1 MTRLGRS
8 LVIIGDL
15 TSDEPVAIDCT
26 VTGPVLVRGATLT
39 VTADA
44 TIEGDVRC
52 GRAEVH
58 GTVIGTI
65 SAGERIELFA
75 TADVLGDL
83 SANQVVIADGAQ
95 FGGRI
100 DMGQRTIAARVARFK
115 AEQTG
120 QESPG

>member
-15 TSDEPVAIDCT
+15 TSDEPIAIDCT
-26 VTGPVLVRGATLT
+26 VTGPVVVRGATLT
-39 VTADA
+39 VAADA

-58 GTVIGTI
+58 GTVVGSIA
-65 SAGERIELFA
+65 AGERIELFA

-83 SANQVVIADGAQ
+83 SANQVIIADGAQ

-120 QESPG
+120 QESRG

>member
-15 TSDEPVAIDCT
+15 TSDEPIAIDCT

-58 GTVIGTI
+58 GTVVGTI

-100 DMGQRTIAARVARFK
+100 DMGQRTITAHVTLFK

-120 QESPG
+120 PECRG